1 MSNLI
6 LVSSVA
12 SLVLYV
18 AIIHRLFPAHLRT
31 FFFLFAY
38 LLVLLLTWVIDT
50 TLYYGQ
56 GAIGFSDDAGKLY
69 YINDLCR
76 QTMVY
81 VLVISFILRAAEGS
95 ERFRWMGRWLVLGAV
110 LLAGLFLWLHHD
122 PGKVATWMTNVIRN
136 LSLVAMLMN
145 LLLWILLVQ
154 RRTSDRTLL
163 MVTTGLG
170 LQMAGEAMGQSLRLI
185 DARTEQ
191 FGNIILMFAHIA
203 CLTVWYMAFRPKP
216 VPSLTPQ
223 T

>member
-1 MSNLI
+1 MSSLI
-6 LVSSVA
+6 VISSLISA
-12 SLVLYV
+12 LLYV
-18 AIIHRLFPAHLRT
+18 VIIHRLFPSHLRKY
-31 FFFLFAY
+31 FVLFAY
-38 LLVLLLTWVIDT
+38 LLVLLLTWVVDA

-56 GAIGFSDDAGKLY
+56 GAIGFSEEAKRLY

-76 QTMVY
+76 QAMVY
-81 VLVISFILRAAEGS
+81 VLVISLILRAVKGS
-95 ERFRWMGRWLVLGAV
+95 ERFRWVGRWLVLGAA

-122 PGKVATWMTNVIRN
+122 PQRIATWMTNVIRN
-136 LSLVAMLMN
+136 LSLIAMLMN

-185 DARTEQ
+185 DPGTEQ

-203 CLTVWYMAFRPKP
+203 CLTVWYMAFRHKP